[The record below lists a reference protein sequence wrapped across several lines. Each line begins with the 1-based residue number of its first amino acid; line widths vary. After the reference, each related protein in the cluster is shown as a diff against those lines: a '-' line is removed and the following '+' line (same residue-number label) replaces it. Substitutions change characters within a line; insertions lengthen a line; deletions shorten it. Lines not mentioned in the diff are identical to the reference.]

1 MASGPIMPYERSR
14 PLVAEREEIGLTP
27 SEARRLAA
35 LCIDLI
41 DLCAKATGRI
51 DDPALTSTLGYTRD
65 EPLTNRSEKLV

>member
-1 MASGPIMPYERSR
+1 MATGPIMPYERSR

-35 LCIDLI
+35 LCSDLI

-51 DDPALTSTLGYTRD
+51 DPAVRSIVGYARD
-65 EPLTNRSEKLV
+65 EALRGRPKKLV